1 MNIKLLNNNYI
12 ILPNFISS
20 KRAKELGEEYKI
32 FSETKN
38 EGGDP
43 QAPNSQSSYNYISF
57 LELLCEKTQQVSTI
71 LQETVL
77 PTYTYSRVYY
87 NGSVLERHKDR
98 DACEISL
105 TLHLDG
111 DKSWPIYIETPQ
123 GEEKSVIL
131 DPGDAMMYLGKK
143 ADHWRN
149 EFDGNYYTQVFLH
162 YVRSRGDC
170 SYAYFDKVKEPE
182 KSDLKEGFNNSPNG
196 GEDEIKEKKETKPL
210 VLVPKPSNTL
220 EQYIHVF
227 ENLLSE
233 DFCDEILEEYGNPDE
248 WASTLVGYGEVNK
261 SVRNCNEI
269 SISDSRVIEKN
280 FERRKKIDDKIQDGV
295 RKVIDNY
302 MNIHNDF
309 KIDIDTGYRLLRYN
323 EGEFYIEHTD
333 SFKKE
338 QRSLSCSFQLNEDYV
353 GGEFAFFKREMM
365 IRSSKGSA
373 IVFPSNFMYPHE
385 VMPVIEGT
393 RYSIITWLV

>member
-149 EFDGNYYTQVFLH
+149 EFDGNHYTQVFLH

-170 SYAYFDKVKEPE
+170 SYAYFDKSRESE
-182 KSDLKEGFNNSPNG
+182 KSDLKGINNSPNG

-227 ENLLSE
+227 ENILSE
-233 DFCDEILEEYGNPDE
+233 DFCDEILEEYANPDE
-248 WASTLVGYGEVNK
+248 WMNTKVGYGEVNK

-269 SISDSRVIEKN
+269 SISDNRVIEKN
-280 FERRKKIDDKIQDGV
+280 FEKRKRIDDKIHEAV

-309 KIDIDTGYRLLRYN
+309 KIDIDTGYGLLRYN